1 MNQDQ
6 KDFIDKA
13 VVIAMHSFR
22 EKFDFSREQDYKD
35 CCAMAFQLALALSAE
50 RDERYKET
58 T

>member
-6 KDFIDKA
+6 KDFTDKA
-13 VVIAMHSFR
+13 AVAAMIAFR